1 QPEEVLTLGRLERLA
16 GAAGALHALREAGER
31 PGVVIEPGDDL
42 VGAGTEDLRCL
53 PDPLHVTRR
62 EADPLQ
68 SVVHGRHA
76 PAPCPWAARSPGP
89 LPVLVRSPPDGRPV
103 RGAHSWPVRHGHCRD
118 ALDGPEEEG
127 GVGERCEENWTRN

>member
-1 QPEEVLTLGRLERLA
+1 HVLRTDGGPPLRDELAVQRRLRGPVEQPEEVLTLGGLERLA

-76 PAPCPWAARSPGP
+76 PAPCPWAARS
-89 LPVLVRSPPDGRPV
+89 
-103 RGAHSWPVRHGHCRD
+103 
-118 ALDGPEEEG
+118 
-127 GVGERCEENWTRN
+127 